1 MYAKGRVL
9 SCPWQRLSTLRI
21 KLSLPYIMLES
32 FIHACTP
39 LFLPPFNHYT
49 WLNGEV
55 GGGWCN
61 TTMCVHIRAKVKF
74 DV

>member
-55 GGGWCN
+55 GGGGGGGGV
-61 TTMCVHIRAKVKF
+61 TPPCVYILGQK
-74 DV
+74 